1 MGRSGVKPRQEKRHS
16 IGGFPSYARGKTEFF
31 VSGGGVSLPSIWC
44 IVRTVMNDVC
54 MSEFFHLFPFPT
66 IQVLQA
72 RDHRRYFF
80 RLKKSTCVSVRDVK
94 DKRQRRH

>member
-1 MGRSGVKPRQEKRHS
+1 
-16 IGGFPSYARGKTEFF
+16 
-31 VSGGGVSLPSIWC
+31 
-44 IVRTVMNDVC
+44 MNDVC